1 MKSCGQKSC
10 RENSLRV
17 LPSAFSLVGTNHL
30 PPIDN
35 QGGIGSCA
43 SQAITYMQFTNGYS
57 RYLQSCG
64 VDPNRCPKENES
76 ARFAPKFTYNFS
88 GAGTSWVYEVLRDHG
103 CLPLDECSFEKD
115 AKGASQ
121 KIVDGNLSKKTASWP
136 VKPGQMRDAMMNR
149 VKNWE
154 QIWIT
159 KPPYNETL
167 TTTDEGKGLLRK
179 IKASLVEGNAV
190 VTGGYPAR
198 WMFGKICAS
207 GTYGKPGDSA
217 VIAAAGN
224 AGGGHQVTIVGY
236 DDEIAAELN
245 GVTMKGAFI
254 IANSYGT
261 TWQNSGYVFMM
272 YDAVNT
278 VSAFESLND
287 PRLYSGPM
295 YVTPGRQN
303 CMYSEFLAHSNQT
316 LSFRKAGE
324 RELCGEVYPV
334 YDIYDAKTGSYLS
347 YSSDKADRSVSSV
360 NEASDTTK
368 WVAVPYEALAKWEG
382 FAEKEYKKEYEGS
395 YWLWAVEKGDEP
407 VGGARFLDAGVS
419 YSAMGRGIGL
429 ATLNSG
435 RYPHAKSW
443 TLEAAPGEDFE
454 SKLGIAAGKDEK
466 SERIWALD
474 QVCFTD
480 WRQDYVREMPALL
493 AEIEIEAKDRNG
505 FFITMTRTGRDGSK
519 ESYMLPLFR
528 FNEYHP
534 GYCKKEETITFSGK
548 VNGKA
553 ECGQF
558 ALSYAELL
566 KLPEGRDLTDYTWGF
581 EVKVKDG
588 EEVTVKKAAL
598 CFGGSKT
605 PLKVLDKEKIV
616 TKKASFKF

>member
-1 MKSCGQKSC
+1 
-10 RENSLRV
+10 
-17 LPSAFSLVGTNHL
+17 
-30 PPIDN
+30 
-35 QGGIGSCA
+35 
-43 SQAITYMQFTNGYS
+43 MQFTNGYS

-198 WMFGKICAS
+198 WMFGKICGT
-207 GTYGKPGDSA
+207 GTYGKTGDSA

-236 DDEIAAELN
+236 DDEITAELN
-245 GVTMKGAFI
+245 GVTLKGAFI

-278 VSAFESLND
+278 VSAFEPLND
-287 PRLYSGPM
+287 SRLYSGPM

-303 CMYSEFLAHSNQT
+303 CMYSEFLAHGNQT

-334 YDIYDAKTGSYLS
+334 YDIYDAKTRAAIFPTAAIKPTEAFHRQTRLPIPRSGWLFPMKHLQNG
-347 YSSDKADRSVSSV
+347 KALRKKNIKKNMKAATGCGLWKKATSRS
-360 NEASDTTK
+360 A
-368 WVAVPYEALAKWEG
+368 
-382 FAEKEYKKEYEGS
+382 
-395 YWLWAVEKGDEP
+395 
-407 VGGARFLDAGVS
+407 GARFLDAGVS

-443 TLEAAPGEDFE
+443 TLEAAPGEDFD

-480 WRQDYVREMPALL
+480 WRHDYVRGMPVLL